1 LQRLYYAIILSMV
14 FIGLALESTLL
25 LSLCGILSLP
35 MLVYSFYQSNRLF
48 KGMGLAFLL
57 GGALLLPFST
67 ISINELPQLFSS
79 NLTLVVFVAIVPLMQ
94 AAIETLYYDRN
105 VNAWLFTRATHTRNV
120 ENRALLTTY
129 GFVPFMNFS
138 ILPLL
143 QNTLNDHLSE
153 LPKKTRNS
161 IISKSTLRA
170 YALALVWMPMEIMV
184 VTAIGLTGES
194 YFSLLPYLLLLSV
207 TMTIIELI
215 RPRVLKG
222 TSLNQ
227 INTYTS
233 ENGRSKGSL
242 ITAVVVFLLLVT
254 LIGEWLQLSFL
265 LTVILLIPLFSFT
278 WTLLFGKAK
287 PFIANGQSAL
297 GKQLKTGIHPF
308 LVLFMSLGWFTGI
321 LNQTELLTIVQE
333 PLRAFEEHPYVLLL
347 LIPLSFYSLALIG
360 IHPIASMVLV
370 HEIVSPILQP
380 GMPIE
385 LTVMYIVSA
394 LTTFTMSPYGIVV
407 TMTARHTNQNPYRI
421 MLTNLPFALLFAVIA
436 VGLLILIP

>member
-1 LQRLYYAIILSMV
+1 MQRLYYAIVLSIV

-35 MLVYSFYQSNRLF
+35 MFFYSFYRSNRLF
-48 KGMGLAFLL
+48 KGMGLAFLVI
-57 GGALLLPFST
+57 GAVLLPFST
-67 ISINELPQLFSS
+67 ISFNELPQLFSS

-105 VNAWLFTRATHTRNV
+105 VNAWLFTRANTTGKV

-207 TMTIIELI
+207 TMTIIEMV

-222 TSLNQ
+222 TSLNL
-227 INTYTS
+227 INDYT
-233 ENGRSKGSL
+233 NAKGRSKGSL
-242 ITAVVVFLLLVT
+242 VTAVVVFLLLVT
-254 LIGEWLQLSFL
+254 LIGEWLELSFL
-265 LTVILLIPLFSFT
+265 LTVILLIPLFSYT
-278 WTLLFGKAK
+278 WTLLFGKSK

-370 HEIVSPILQP
+370 HEIVAPILQP

-394 LTTFTMSPYGIVV
+394 LATFTMSPYGIVV

-421 MLTNLPFALLFAVIA
+421 MLTNLPFALLFGVIA

>member
-1 LQRLYYAIILSMV
+1 
-14 FIGLALESTLL
+14 
-25 LSLCGILSLP
+25 
-35 MLVYSFYQSNRLF
+35 
-48 KGMGLAFLL
+48 
-57 GGALLLPFST
+57 
-67 ISINELPQLFSS
+67 
-79 NLTLVVFVAIVPLMQ
+79 MQ

-153 LPKKTRNS
+153 LPIKTRNR

-222 TSLNQ
+222 TSLNH

-233 ENGRSKGSL
+233 EHGRSKGSL

-278 WTLLFGKAK
+278 WTLLFGQVK
-287 PFIANGQSAL
+287 PFIENGKKAL
-297 GKQLKTGIHPF
+297 KQQLSMGIHPF

-333 PLRAFEEHPYVLLL
+333 PLRAFEEHPFVLLL

-370 HEIVSPILQP
+370 HEIVAPILQP
-380 GMPIE
+380 DMPIE
-385 LTVMYIVSA
+385 LTIMYIVSA
-394 LTTFTMSPYGIVV
+394 LATFTMSPYGIVV

-436 VGLLILIP
+436 VGLLILIA